1 MKFKRDKNVQGKCY
15 LPQFRDPRV
24 RGDDGGCGGDEGGY
38 SANDGGKSWDLRKV
52 RGFTLLEVMIA
63 LLVIALGMGA
73 VINTTT
79 EAGWKATHLKQSTI
93 ANWVAYNQIA
103 LYRAK
108 RVWDGKTRL
117 GGDTEMANV
126 EWTWEME
133 LSGTDDPSLRRI
145 DVEVFLKGDDVVKAR
160 VSGFVANL

>member
-1 MKFKRDKNVQGKCY
+1 
-15 LPQFRDPRV
+15 
-24 RGDDGGCGGDEGGY
+24 
-38 SANDGGKSWDLRKV
+38 
-52 RGFTLLEVMIA
+52 MIA

-108 RVWDGKTRL
+108 RVWDGKSRL

-133 LSGTDDPSLRRI
+133 ISGTDDGTAPSTVNFAVYREISGEERLIGVISYSDEDGGGR
-145 DVEVFLKGDDVVKAR
+145 VLEVR
-160 VSGFVANL
+160 